1 MGLFGLS
8 NAEALVLAEQMRS
21 KQAGRDRELQ
31 EKMHNAQM
39 KQQSD
44 MSKQDR
50 EIANRQI
57 AQMATEARKTEPFLT
72 LTLSEYDGE
81 RAGESICIRA
91 SDIKEI
97 RGKQNLVEKSVYDES
112 CRGGF
117 RDEYKLYKETHLVL
131 WDTKVLKVKESVQ
144 EIQSKI
150 NESINAVNEAQTKLL
165 REVFMG

>member
-21 KQAGRDRELQ
+21 RQASRDRDLQ
-31 EKMHNAQM
+31 VKMHNAQM
-39 KQQSD
+39 RQLSNQSEQE
-44 MSKQDR
+44 K

-97 RGKQNLVEKSVYDES
+97 RGKENQVTKQIFDNS

-117 RDEYKLYKETHLVL
+117 RDEHKYFKETHLVL

-150 NESINAVNEAQTKLL
+150 NENINAVNEAQARILKEVLL
-165 REVFMG
+165 G

>member
-21 KQAGRDRELQ
+21 IQASKNRELQ

-39 KQQSD
+39 KQQSN
-44 MSKQDR
+44 MSKQNR
-50 EIANRQI
+50 EIAERQI

-72 LTLSEYDGE
+72 LILSEHDGE

-97 RGKQNLVEKSVYDES
+97 RGKENLVTKQVYDES

-117 RDEYKLYKETHLVL
+117 RDEYKHFKETHLVL

-144 EIQSKI
+144 EIQRKI
-150 NESINAVNEAQTKLL
+150 NESINAVNEAQARILKEVLL
-165 REVFMG
+165 S

>member
-1 MGLFGLS
+1 MGLFGIS

-21 KQAGRDRELQ
+21 RQASRDRDLQ
-31 EKMHNAQM
+31 VKMHNAQM
-39 KQQSD
+39 RQLSNQSEQE
-44 MSKQDR
+44 K

-97 RGKQNLVEKSVYDES
+97 RGKENLVTKQIFDNS

-117 RDEYKLYKETHLVL
+117 RDEYKHFKETHLVL

-150 NESINAVNEAQTKLL
+150 NENINAVNEAQARILKEVLL
-165 REVFMG
+165 G

>member
-21 KQAGRDRELQ
+21 KQASRDRDLQ
-31 EKMHNAQM
+31 VKMHNAQM
-39 KQQSD
+39 RQLSNQSEQE
-44 MSKQDR
+44 K

-72 LTLSEYDGE
+72 LTLSEDDGE

-97 RGKQNLVEKSVYDES
+97 RGKENVVTKQIFDNS

-117 RDEYKLYKETHLVL
+117 RDEYKHFKETHLVL

-150 NESINAVNEAQTKLL
+150 NENINAVNEAQARILKDVL
-165 REVFMG
+165 MS